1 MDRVE
6 PPASELSERGRDCYQ
21 RRRWEA
27 AFDAFSQADEIEP
40 LATADLWLL
49 AWSAHL
55 TGRDEEFARTRGRAY
70 RAYLD
75 DGESLHAA
83 RCAGWLGAMLGL
95 AGEAGQGAG
104 WLSRAQRIIERQG
117 VDCPE
122 RGFLILLAA
131 FGHAEAGEYDAMLT
145 TASQAF
151 EVAERFDDADL
162 AAMALV
168 LQGRARLARGETKA
182 GLALLDEA
190 MVSVTTDQLLPAL
203 TGLAYCNVIE
213 GCQEVYDLRRSQEWT
228 AALTRW
234 CDGQPDL
241 VPYAGQCLVHR
252 SEILQL
258 HGDWTRALDEAVR
271 ACDRLAG
278 RPAVASAYYQL
289 AEIHRLRGEFT
300 EAEQA
305 YRRVG
310 ASGREPQPGL
320 ALLRLAEGRVSAAI
334 AAIAR
339 ALEEASDRFSRCR
352 VLPAYVEIMLATHE
366 VGAAQNA
373 TDELFKIAETVG
385 APFLRAAAAQA
396 QGAVSLAQGD
406 PVGALSPLRRAVLI
420 WRQMEAPYAAA
431 RVRVLVGLACRAVGD
446 FDSAE
451 IELDAA
457 CHALQQL
464 GAVPDV
470 DRVRNLIRSSEAISM
485 KGLTARELQVLSLV
499 ATGRTN
505 REISDTLVI
514 SEHTVARHLQN
525 IFSKLHVSSRTA
537 ATAFAL
543 EHSLLLPS
551 RHGQI

>member
-6 PPASELSERGRDCYQ
+6 PPVSEIARRGRDCYQ
-21 RRRWEA
+21 RRRWSA
-27 AFDAFSQADEIEP
+27 AFDAFSQADEIQP
-40 LATADLWLL
+40 LTAADLWLL

-55 TGRDEEFARTRGRAY
+55 TGRDEDFARTMGRAY

-75 DGESLHAA
+75 EGEPLHAA

-95 AGEAGQGAG
+95 AGQAGQGAG
-104 WLSRAQRIIERQG
+104 WLSRAQRLIEREG

-131 FGHAEAGEYDAMLT
+131 FDHADAGEYDAMLS

-151 EVAERFDDADL
+151 EVAERFGDADL

-203 TGLAYCNVIE
+203 TGLTYCNVIE
-213 GCQEVYDLRRSQEWT
+213 SCQEVYDLRRSQEWT

-258 HGDWTRALDEAVR
+258 HGDWTRAVDEAVR

-278 RPAVASAYYQL
+278 RPAIANAYYQL
-289 AEIHRLRGEFT
+289 AEIHRLRGEFA

-305 YRRVG
+305 YRRAG

-320 ALLRLAEGRVSAAI
+320 ALLRLAEGRVSVAT

-339 ALEEASDRFSRCR
+339 ALDEASDRFSRCR
-352 VLPAYVEIMLATHE
+352 MLPAYAEIMLAAHD
-366 VGAAQNA
+366 VSAAQHA
-373 TDELFKIAETVG
+373 TDELIKIAETLA

-406 PVGALSPLRRAVLI
+406 PAGSLSRLRRAVLI
-420 WRQMEAPYAAA
+420 WRQLDAPYEAA
-431 RVRVLVGLACRAVGD
+431 RARVLVGLACRAVGD
-446 FDSAE
+446 SDSAE
-451 IELDAA
+451 MELDAA
-457 CHALQQL
+457 CHALQHL

-470 DRVRNLIRSSEAISM
+470 DRVRSLIRASEPISV

-505 REISDTLVI
+505 REISSTLVI

-537 ATAFAL
+537 ATTFAL
-543 EHSLLLPS
+543 EHSLL
-551 RHGQI
+551 